1 MPLFID
7 CADVKVIVVVETEA
21 TKQVPVIPVPE
32 TDIPTKI
39 FGFAMVMTTV
49 VIADVVPDVTAVV
62 EEEIVLAIKEPVV

>member
-1 MPLFID
+1 MPLPIV
-7 CADVKVIVVVETEA
+7 CADVNVIDVPETEA
-21 TKQVPVIPVPE
+21 TKQVPETPVPE

-62 EEEIVLAIKEPVV
+62 EEEIVLAINEPAV